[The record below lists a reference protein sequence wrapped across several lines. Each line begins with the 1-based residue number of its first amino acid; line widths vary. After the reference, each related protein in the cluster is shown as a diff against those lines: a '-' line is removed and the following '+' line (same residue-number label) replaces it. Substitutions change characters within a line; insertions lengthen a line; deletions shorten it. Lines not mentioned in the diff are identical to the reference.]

1 MTAAHALLNVGFN
14 TAIAELDSIINRR
27 FASQRTIRIEQAP
40 NGWYCALMDDNTLR
54 FPPGPNLDTVIRFVR
69 AFAEKEGVTV
79 DEDSVEFW
87 RAEAAGM
94 GFSLAVPP
102 LPQCSRCGDAMDG
115 ETTTLNG
122 RPTHI
127 RCPRDYP
134 MLRPDNVVPIGG
146 RDET

>member
-54 FPPGPNLDTVIRFVR
+54 FPPCPNLDTVIRFVR
-69 AFAEKEGVTV
+69 AFAEKEGVAV
-79 DEDSVEFW
+79 DEESVECCW
-87 RAEAAGM
+87 RAEAAGI

-102 LPQCSRCGDAMDG
+102 A
-115 ETTTLNG
+115 
-122 RPTHI
+122 PT
-127 RCPRDYP
+127 
-134 MLRPDNVVPIGG
+134 PDNVVPIGG
-146 RDET
+146 RDEA